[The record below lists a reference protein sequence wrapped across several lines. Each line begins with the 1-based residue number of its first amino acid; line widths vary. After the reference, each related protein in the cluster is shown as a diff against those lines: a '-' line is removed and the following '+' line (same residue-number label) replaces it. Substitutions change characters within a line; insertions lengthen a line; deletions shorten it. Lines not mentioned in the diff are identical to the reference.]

1 MLKKAKCQMTR
12 TSTAQHLLRLRLLL
26 LLHLHTRIQIIRQD
40 LTPNQK
46 PRQKK
51 GAMMKA
57 AEAKKA
63 RSKNHVCGRGLDG
76 VGVFRLHFTLSLPDL
91 FFAVGS
97 LIVGCTS

>member
-1 MLKKAKCQMTR
+1 
-12 TSTAQHLLRLRLLL
+12 
-26 LLHLHTRIQIIRQD
+26 
-40 LTPNQK
+40 
-46 PRQKK
+46 
-51 GAMMKA
+51 MMKA